1 MLKYILKRILM
12 MIPVMLGVSFIVF
25 CMVYFTPGD
34 PARYMLGAD
43 ATEESIEMLH
53 QEMGLD
59 KPFLVQYG
67 SYIWKIIT
75 KFDFGISY
83 TTRRSVTT
91 EILERFPNTLRLT
104 CLSVAFAT
112 IIGVV
117 AGIISATKQYSI
129 FDNIATV
136 ISITGVS
143 MPNFWTGLML
153 IILFSLKLGWFP
165 SSGFERPIQ
174 WVLPSIMIGFAS
186 SASIMRQTRSSM
198 LEVIRQDYITTAR
211 AKGQT
216 ETGIVM
222 KHALRNALI
231 PVVTVIGISFGSQL
245 GGAIIAES
253 IFSIPGLGKLMID
266 SINQKN
272 YTMVQGCVLFVAL
285 CFSIVNL
292 LVDLIYTVIDPRIAT
307 QYRSKKKK
315 KKVSATPVA
324 AGEEK

>member
-1 MLKYILKRILM
+1 MAKYILKRILM

-43 ATEESIEMLH
+43 ATPEAIEILH
-53 QEMGLD
+53 EEMGLN
-59 KPFLVQYG
+59 KPFLEQYARYVWG
-67 SYIWKIIT
+67 IVSRG
-75 KFDFGISY
+75 DFGTSY
-83 TTRRSVTT
+83 TTHRSVTV

-104 CLSVAFAT
+104 CLSVALAT
-112 IIGVV
+112 IIGVA
-117 AGIISATKQYSI
+117 AGVISATKQYSI
-129 FDNIATV
+129 FDNVATV
-136 ISITGVS
+136 ISLTGVS

-153 IILFSLKLGWFP
+153 IILFSAKLGWFP
-165 SSGFERPIQ
+165 SSGFEKPIQ
-174 WVLPSIMIGFAS
+174 WVLPTIMIGFAS

-216 ETGIVM
+216 ERGIVF

-231 PVVTVIGISFGSQL
+231 PVITVIGISFGSQL

-266 SINQKN
+266 SINMKN
-272 YTMVQGCVLFVAL
+272 YPMVQGCVLFTAL
-285 CFSIVNL
+285 CFSVVNL
-292 LVDLIYTVIDPRIAT
+292 LVDIVYTFVDPRIAT
-307 QYRSKKKK
+307 QHMSKKK
-315 KKVSATPVA
+315 TPSTKSVRK
-324 AGEEK
+324 ESEKA

>member
-1 MLKYILKRILM
+1 MSKYILKRILM
-12 MIPVMLGVSFIVF
+12 MIPVMIGVSFIVF

-43 ATEESIEMLH
+43 ATPEAIETLH
-53 QEMGLD
+53 REMGLD
-59 KPFLVQYG
+59 KPFLAQYAN
-67 SYIWKIIT
+67 YLINIVT
-75 KFDFGISY
+75 KGDFGTSY
-83 TTRRSVTT
+83 TTRRSVTI

-104 CLSVAFAT
+104 CMSMAFAT
-112 IIGVV
+112 IIGVTT
-117 AGIISATKQYSI
+117 GIISAVYQYSI
-129 FDNIATV
+129 LDNIATV

-153 IILFSLKLGWFP
+153 IILFSLKLKLFP
-165 SSGFERPIQ
+165 SSGFETPAQ
-174 WVLPSIMIGFAS
+174 WVLPTIMIGFAS

-216 ETGIVM
+216 ESGIIF

-231 PVVTVIGISFGSQL
+231 SVITVIGISFGSQL

-266 SINQKN
+266 SINMKN
-272 YTMVQGCVLFVAL
+272 YPMVQGCVLFTAL

-292 LVDLIYTVIDPRIAT
+292 LVDLIYTVVDPRLAT
-307 QYRSKKKK
+307 QYAGSSRSKKK
-315 KKVSATPVA
+315 A
-324 AGEEK
+324 AKQAEQ